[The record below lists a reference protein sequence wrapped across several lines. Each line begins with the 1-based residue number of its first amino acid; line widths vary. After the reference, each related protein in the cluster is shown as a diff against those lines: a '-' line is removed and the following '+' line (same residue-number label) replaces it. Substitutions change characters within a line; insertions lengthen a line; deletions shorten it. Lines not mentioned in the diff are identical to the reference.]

1 MVFEK
6 INSVL
11 PRACE
16 TLEWRFSRATEEEVN
31 EGIKLENQR
40 YKKQLKDSI
49 GE

>member
-1 MVFEK
+1 MPFEK
-6 INSVL
+6 IDLVL

-16 TLEWRFSRATEEEVN
+16 TLEWRFDRATEEEIK
-31 EGIKLENQR
+31 EGIKLEEQR